1 MLFLSKKIA
10 LLVLVVAINRVS
22 LAAATQDPVKTADV
36 VPSKTE
42 DKNSPQKP
50 SASELTVQEKTKG
63 WDRHSGFQTW
73 YWDAD
78 QGRVWLEI
86 DRWDQDFLFAY
97 GLATGLGSNPV
108 GLDRGQLGN
117 QLVCQF
123 RRVGNRAFLVARNL
137 DYRALS
143 ENAVERRAVQES
155 FAESIIWGGTIEA
168 ETGKDNAESSCLV
181 DFTDL
186 LTSDLHDVAIKLQKA
201 DQGKF
206 DLDIARCGIY
216 LPRCRAFP
224 DNTELES
231 TLTFVGA
238 EPGRLVQQVTPSP
251 NQVTLRQHV
260 SFVKLPDANYRPRLH
275 HPRCAS
281 MHITFADYATPLDAP
296 LEKRW
301 ILRHRLQK
309 EDPQAE
315 RSKVV
320 EPIVYYVD
328 PGAPE
333 LIRDALIEGASW
345 WNTAFEAAGFLDAF
359 RVEVLPD
366 DADPMDVRYNVIQWV
381 HRSTRGWSY
390 GGAVVDPRTGEIIK
404 GHVSLGSLRVRQDR
418 LLFEAMG
425 MRGLASSE
433 IPIPANRCG
442 MVGISEEA
450 TLTALGQKLDPVDV
464 ALARIR
470 QLSAHEVG
478 HTLGFVHNFA
488 GSTYDDRAS
497 VMDYPAPRVL
507 IDSEGNLDLSDA
519 YAVGMGSWDVWSVQ
533 YAYQQFQ
540 PGVVE
545 ETELARLVEN
555 AVQREMTFV
564 SDAHSRPAGAAH
576 PAGNLWD
583 NGSDPI
589 EALNHVMRVRKI
601 ALSQLHP
608 NMLRTTEPMSN
619 FEQLFVPVYLHH
631 RFQVEATVKMV
642 GGVYYDSDVARRA
655 QPMKRVA
662 SETQR
667 RAFRALLQT
676 LSTESLSIDD
686 QLWQF
691 LVPQSVTGYRSV
703 ERFQGLT
710 DPIFDPLNSAEIA
723 ADMTLSG
730 LLNPARIS
738 RLSRVP
744 MTPDGL
750 TARGMVIELVDHI
763 WRQPTNNQQAL
774 NLSRV
779 LKQSLTD
786 HLLKLVVD
794 PTASIAAQ
802 AAARSG
808 IEQTKRWA
816 TAPAANPDQDASFKM
831 NLLDQIRRFDLRPF
845 PDVPLPQA
853 RPVPPGSPIGQ
864 R

>member
-1 MLFLSKKIA
+1 MISIWKKSAVLALVMVTIFGMTAIAQQKSEQGSEKISLTNAAEKIDEGGTPPELSI
-10 LLVLVVAINRVS
+10 
-22 LAAATQDPVKTADV
+22 
-36 VPSKTE
+36 
-42 DKNSPQKP
+42 
-50 SASELTVQEKTKG
+50 QEKTKG
-63 WDRHSGFQTW
+63 WDCHQGFQTW
-73 YWDAD
+73 YWDAK

-86 DRWDQDFLFAY
+86 NKWDQDFLFSY
-97 GLATGLGSNPV
+97 GLATGLGSNPI
-108 GLDRGQLGN
+108 GLDRGQLGK
-117 QLVCQF
+117 QLICQF
-123 RRVGNRAFLVARNL
+123 RRVGNKVFLVARNL
-137 DYRALS
+137 DYRAS
-143 ENAVERRAVQES
+143 SKNPVERRAVQES
-155 FAESIIWGGTIEA
+155 FAESIIWGGVVGARTDA
-168 ETGKDNAESSCLV
+168 SCLV
-181 DFTDL
+181 DFTEL
-186 LTSDLHDVAIKLQKA
+186 LTSDLHEVATKIRNA

-206 DLDIARCGIY
+206 DLDKDRCGIY

-231 TLTFVGA
+231 TLTFVGS

-251 NQVTLRQHV
+251 NQVTLRQHI
-260 SFVKLPDANYRPRLH
+260 SFVKLPDDDYRPRVH

-281 MHITFADYATPLDAP
+281 MHIKFADYATPLDAP

-309 EDPQAE
+309 QDPQAE

-333 LIRDALIEGASW
+333 LIREALIEGASW
-345 WNTAFEAAGFLDAF
+345 WNAAFEAAGFLEAF
-359 RVEVLPD
+359 RVEVLPA

-418 LLFEAMG
+418 LLFDALG
-425 MRGLASSE
+425 MRGLAQAGSS
-433 IPIPANRCG
+433 IPAGVCG
-442 MVGISEEA
+442 ASAVSEEA
-450 TLTALGQKLDPVDV
+450 TLTALGKKLNPVDI

-507 IDSEGNLDLSDA
+507 IDSDGNLDLSDA
-519 YAVGMGSWDVWSVQ
+519 YAVGMGSWDIWSVQ
-533 YAYQQFQ
+533 YAYQQFASEKDE
-540 PGVVE
+540 VE
-545 ETELARLVEN
+545 ELSRLVEN
-555 AVQREMTFV
+555 AVQRGMVFV
-564 SDAHSRPAGAAH
+564 SDADSRPAGAAH

-583 NGSDPI
+583 NGSDPVA
-589 EALNHVMRVRKI
+589 ELKHVMQVRKI
-601 ALSQLHP
+601 ALSSLQP
-608 NMLRTTEPMSN
+608 SMLRKSDPLSD

-631 RFQVEATVKMV
+631 RFQVEATVKMI
-642 GGVYYDSDVARRA
+642 GGVYYDSDVVQRA
-655 QPMKRVA
+655 EPMKRVPGN
-662 SETQR
+662 TQR
-667 RAFRALLQT
+667 EAFQALLET
-676 LSTESLSIDD
+676 LSIESLRIDD
-686 QLWQF
+686 SLWRF
-691 LVPQSVTGYRSV
+691 LVPKSFTGYRNV

-710 DPIFDPLNSAEIA
+710 DPIFDRMNSARIA
-723 ADMTLSG
+723 ADMTLGG
-730 LLNPARIS
+730 LLNSARVS
-738 RLSRVP
+738 RLAMEP
-744 MTPDGL
+744 GDPDGL
-750 TARGMVIELVDHI
+750 TADGMIVDLVNYI
-763 WRQPTNNQQAL
+763 WQQPATTPQTL

-779 LKQSLTD
+779 LRQSLTD

-794 PTASIAAQ
+794 PKASVSAQ

-816 TAPAANPDQDASFKM
+816 TAPSAKVGEDASFIM
-831 NLLDQIRRFDLRPF
+831 NLMDQIRRFELRPY
-845 PDVPLPQA
+845 PNVPLPQT
-853 RPVPPGSPIGQ
+853 RPIPPGSPIGQ

>member
-1 MLFLSKKIA
+1 MISSLKKSSLLA
-10 LLVLVVAINRVS
+10 LWLGASLGVTAFAQQQQVDAVEIIPLKPQQKNNIEVS
-22 LAAATQDPVKTADV
+22 T
-36 VPSKTE
+36 
-42 DKNSPQKP
+42 
-50 SASELTVQEKTKG
+50 ASELTIQEKTEG
-63 WDRHSGFQTW
+63 WDRHAGFQTW

-78 QGRVWLEI
+78 QARVWLEI
-86 DRWDQDFLFAY
+86 EAWDQDFLFSY

-108 GLDRGQLGN
+108 GLDRGQLGK

-123 RRVGNRAFLVARNL
+123 RRVGNKVFLVARNL

-143 ENAVERRAVQES
+143 ENSVERRAVQES
-155 FAESIIWGGTIEA
+155 FAESIIWGGVVEA
-168 ETGKDNAESSCLV
+168 QTETSCLV

-186 LTSDLHDVAIKLQKA
+186 LTSDLHEVATKIQKA

-206 DLDIARCGIY
+206 DLDQTRSGIY

-224 DNTELES
+224 ENTELES
-231 TLTFVGA
+231 TLTFVGS

-260 SFVKLPDANYRPRLH
+260 SFVKLPDDNYRPRWH

-281 MHITFADYATPLDAP
+281 MHITFADYATPLDEP

-301 ILRHRLQK
+301 ILRHRLEKQ
-309 EDPQAE
+309 DPQAE
-315 RSKVV
+315 RSTVK

-345 WNTAFEAAGFLDAF
+345 WNAAFEAAGFLEAF

-418 LLFEAMG
+418 LLFDALG
-425 MRGLASSE
+425 LHGLAQSGT
-433 IPIPANRCG
+433 PVPAGRCG
-442 MVGISEEA
+442 ASGVSEEA
-450 TLTALGQKLDPVDV
+450 TLAALGTQLNPVDI

-507 IDSEGNLDLSDA
+507 IDSDGNLDLSDA
-519 YAVGMGSWDVWSVQ
+519 YAVGMGSWDIWSVQ
-533 YAYQQFQ
+533 YAYQQFE
-540 PGVVE
+540 PGKDE
-545 ETELARLVEN
+545 AKELSRLVEN
-555 AVQREMTFV
+555 AVQRDMAFV
-564 SDAHSRPAGAAH
+564 SDADSRPAGAAH
-576 PAGNLWD
+576 PSGNLWD
-583 NGSDPI
+583 NGTDSV
-589 EALNHVMRVRKI
+589 EELKHVMQVRKI
-601 ALSQLHP
+601 ALSALQP
-608 NMLRTTEPMSN
+608 KMLRDNDPLSD
-619 FEQLFVPVYLHH
+619 FEQLFVPLYLHH
-631 RFQVEATVKMV
+631 RFQVEATVKMI
-642 GGVYYDSDVARRA
+642 GGVYYDSDVAQRA
-655 QPMKRVA
+655 QPMKPVA
-662 SETQR
+662 SDAQR
-667 RAFRALLQT
+667 KAFEALLET
-676 LSTESLSIDD
+676 ISIESLSVDD
-686 QLWQF
+686 SLWKF
-691 LVPQSVTGYRSV
+691 LVPKSFAGYRNV

-710 DPIFDPLNSAEIA
+710 DPIFDRMNSARIA
-723 ADMTLSG
+723 ADMTLGG
-730 LLNPARIS
+730 LLNPARVS
-738 RLSRVP
+738 RLAMEP
-744 MTPDGL
+744 LTPEGL
-750 TARGMVIELVDHI
+750 TADGMIIDLVNHI
-763 WRQPTNNQQAL
+763 WQQSGTTQQTR

-779 LKQSLTD
+779 LRQSLTD

-794 PTASIAAQ
+794 PAASVSAQ

-808 IEQTKRWA
+808 IEQVKRWA
-816 TAPAANPDQDASFKM
+816 TAPATGAGQDASFKM
-831 NLLDQIRRFDLRPF
+831 NLLDQIRRFELRPY